1 MVGRKETTYEESRRK
16 RLEENKKRMEEL
28 NLNKLAQSLR
38 TTATSPVTR
47 RNSQLPY
54 SLSLSLLICIK
65 GYHQILISWIFL
77 ILQMKKIKPRTPS
90 QPLDLSA
97 VRRSSRVADKPPPS
111 YREVKSLFPH
121 PIIYIAKDPIFPIN
135 LFLHFFSCTLNL
147 CRWFNLI

>member
-54 SLSLSLLICIK
+54 SLSLSLFVLKGIIK
-65 GYHQILISWIFL
+65 F
-77 ILQMKKIKPRTPS
+77 
-90 QPLDLSA
+90 
-97 VRRSSRVADKPPPS
+97 
-111 YREVKSLFPH
+111 
-121 PIIYIAKDPIFPIN
+121 
-135 LFLHFFSCTLNL
+135 
-147 CRWFNLI
+147 

>member
-1 MVGRKETTYEESRRK
+1 MVGLKETTYEESRRK

-47 RNSQLPY
+47 RNASSPSLP
-54 SLSLSLLICIK
+54 LLICMK

-77 ILQMKKIKPRTPS
+77 ILQMKKIKPRTPC

-111 YREVKSLFPH
+111 YREVKSLLPR

-135 LFLHFFSCTLNL
+135 QFLHFFSCTLNL